1 MNNELQTMNKVRP
14 GFTLTELTV
23 TSAIAVIII
32 LAVGIA
38 LAGTMRGWQTT
49 YDRVYS
55 DVTTESYAARRAFD
69 ATIRKACRQR
79 VSIDSSGEWVE
90 VYFFADYQSSYADRY
105 AIFKVS
111 GEQLLREEGSADATG
126 KKTGVLNTI
135 TVCSN
140 VQSCIFK
147 SYGRSVQMILTLDNG
162 QGQKS
167 TIVTSAVLH
176 NP

>member
-69 ATIRKACRQR
+69 ATIRKACRYR
-79 VSIDSSGEWVE
+79 VSIDSSGELT
-90 VYFFADYQSSYADRY
+90 VYFFADYPSTYADRY
-105 AIFKVS
+105 ARFYVT

-126 KKTGVLNTI
+126 KKTGVLNTT
-135 TVCSN
+135 TVASN
-140 VQSCIFK
+140 VQSCVFK
-147 SYGRSVQMILTLDNG
+147 SYGRSVQMILTLNNG
-162 QGQKS
+162 TQS
-167 TIVTSAVLH
+167 ATVVTSAVLH